1 MTTNNMQT
9 LDRTIDRKTG
19 TTKPRNILVVDDE
32 PFVCDA
38 VRMMLSFDG
47 HGVTTVSSAREG
59 LTKLATGDFDLVIT
73 DFAMPVMKGNELAAA
88 VKGRH
93 PGIPVIMIT
102 AYAEILDPA
111 RDSLDGVDAVLS
123 KPFMLE
129 DLREAVHKAFVK

>member
-1 MTTNNMQT
+1 MQT
-9 LDRTIDRKTG
+9 LERSTEAKKEIA
-19 TTKPRNILVVDDE
+19 KPRNILVVDDE

-47 HGVTTVSSAREG
+47 HGVTTVSSAKEG
-59 LTKLATGDFDLVIT
+59 LTRLATGDFDLVIT

-88 VKGRH
+88 IKGRH

-111 RDSLDGVDAVLS
+111 RDALDGVDCVLS

-129 DLREAVHKAFVK
+129 DLRDAVQKALAK